1 MLNGCRGGDFE
12 TTQFEEKVCSAKPS
26 IFYSALRRPQQNLF
40 IISNIHHLAISARQ
54 STAASSLYSHKKSRG
69 SPSETRLLCFR
80 IFRNLQKQGCRGL
93 RKTCPP
99 GGFWWFLVYIQ
110 ILTFTFKNEA
120 KNSYCYQVDE
130 FFIRSMRNCVAS
142 RPFIIIK
149 TFWQE
154 LSV

>member
-69 SPSETRLLCFR
+69 SPSETCLLCFR
-80 IFRNLQKQGCRGL
+80 IFREKPAHLVVFGDFWYIYKYWLLLLKTKQRIHI
-93 RKTCPP
+93 
-99 GGFWWFLVYIQ
+99 V
-110 ILTFTFKNEA
+110 
-120 KNSYCYQVDE
+120 
-130 FFIRSMRNCVAS
+130 IRWMNFSSGQCA
-142 RPFIIIK
+142 IALHLD
-149 TFWQE
+149 
-154 LSV
+154 LSSSSKHFDRSCQSKK

>member
-1 MLNGCRGGDFE
+1 MDPSPLGVVAQQKRHREFFLLDIMLNGSRGGDFE
-12 TTQFEEKVCSAKPS
+12 TTQFGEKVCSAKPS

-69 SPSETRLLCFR
+69 SSSETRLLCFR

-99 GGFWWFLVYIQ
+99 GGFW
-110 ILTFTFKNEA
+110 
-120 KNSYCYQVDE
+120 
-130 FFIRSMRNCVAS
+130 
-142 RPFIIIK
+142 
-149 TFWQE
+149 
-154 LSV
+154 